1 MQQTNVMEYLE
12 KTVVRVPDKI
22 AFANETEGLSF
33 RQVYDHSRA
42 IGTCLNKKGFYHEPI
57 VVFMK
62 KHPKTISAF
71 FGCVYGGNYYVP
83 IDEEMPRFRIEL
95 IFANLQPKVIIC
107 DESTKEAAESFLT
120 AGGAGRVLEGTVAA
134 GGTGKNLEGSAVAG
148 EAEDSAGKE
157 IELLLYDE
165 IIHTEIDEAALAD
178 IRDKQLDTDPIYIVF
193 TSGSTGVPKGVVACH
208 RSVIDYIENL
218 SEVLEFNEDTVFAN
232 QTPLYFDACLKELYP
247 TLKFG
252 ATTYIVP
259 KSLFMFPVKLVEFL
273 NEHKI
278 NTVCWVVSALTMIS
292 SFKTFDKIVPKYL
305 HTIAFGSEVF
315 PIKQFNIWKQTLP
328 NAKFT
333 NLYGPTETT
342 GMCCYFKVD
351 RAFEPGDVL
360 PIGRPF
366 HNTEILLLNE
376 KNQPAAPGE
385 VGEICVR
392 GTSLTLGYY
401 HAFEKTNEVF
411 VQNPLNDRYP
421 ELIYRTGDL
430 GKLNE
435 FGELVFVSRKD
446 YQIKHMGHRIELGEI
461 EVNVN
466 MLEGISSACCIY
478 DKEKEKIV
486 LFYAGEPEA
495 KDLIA
500 VLKDKLPRY
509 MLPNKVEKLEKMP
522 LTANG
527 KLDRVYLKNYYS
539 GTVK

>member
-12 KTVVRVPDKI
+12 KTVNLVPDKI
-22 AFANETEGLSF
+22 AFANEVDGIAF
-33 RQVYDHSRA
+33 KDVYCQSRT
-42 IGTCLNKKGFYHEPI
+42 IGTYLYNKGYYKEPV

-62 KHPKTISAF
+62 KHPKQIVAF

-83 IDEEMPRFRIEL
+83 IDDEMPRFRIEL
-95 IFANLQPKVIIC
+95 IFQNLKPRAIIC
-107 DESTKEAAESFLT
+107 DESTI
-120 AGGAGRVLEGTVAA
+120 
-134 GGTGKNLEGSAVAG
+134 
-148 EAEDSAGKE
+148 DSAKSFVNMDE
-157 IELLLYDE
+157 TECVLYDD
-165 IIHTEIDEAALAD
+165 IIKGEPDDKVLAG
-178 IRDKQLDTDPIYIVF
+178 IRDVQLDTDPIYIVF

-218 SEVLEFNEDTVFAN
+218 SDVLEFNQDTVFAN
-232 QTPLYFDACLKELYP
+232 QAPLYFDACLKELYP

-259 KSLFMFPVKLVEFL
+259 KSLFMFPIKLVEFL

-292 SFKTFDKIVPKYL
+292 AFKTFDKIKPEYL

-315 PIKQFNIWKQTLP
+315 PIKQFNIWKECLP

-342 GMCCYFKVD
+342 GMCCYYKVN
-351 RAFEPGDVL
+351 REFELDDVM
-360 PIGRPF
+360 PVGRPF
-366 HNTEILLLNE
+366 HNTEILLLKEDNT
-376 KNQPAAPGE
+376 KASTGE

-392 GTSLTLGYY
+392 GTSLTHGYY
-401 HAFEKTNEVF
+401 HDFDKTNEVF

-430 GKLNE
+430 GKWNE
-435 FGELVFVSRKD
+435 YGELVFVSRKD

-466 MLEGISSACCIY
+466 MLDEITLSCCIY

-486 LFYAGEPEA
+486 LFYVGDIES
-495 KDLIA
+495 KDLIKI
-500 VLKDKLPRY
+500 LRDKLPRY
-509 MLPNKVEKLEKMP
+509 MLPNKVEKLEEMP
-522 LTANG
+522 LTPNG
-527 KLDRVYLKNYYS
+527 KLDRVYLKKYYS
-539 GTVK
+539 ENN